1 MNHKVNRELIRNL
14 RERAAGK
21 GLVQRD
27 KRLMAQAAN
36 SITDLL
42 EMVNNFDDSM
52 MRIEKIVSK
61 HFGENDDDEIS
72 DDT

>member
-1 MNHKVNRELIRNL
+1 
-14 RERAAGK
+14 
-21 GLVQRD
+21 
-27 KRLMAQAAN
+27 MAQAAN

-61 HFGENDDDEIS
+61 HFGENNEIS
-72 DDT
+72 DDA